1 VVYLQ
6 ESGCD
11 CGINDDPIL
20 FSHTIDSD
28 NSNKWIDAVKDEL
41 KSIEQNKVWDLIK
54 ILEGCKRVGCK
65 WVFMIK

>member
-11 CGINDDPIL
+11 REINDDPIL
-20 FSHTIDSD
+20 FSHTIDND